1 MLFTRCP
8 DCATTFRVT
17 DEALQ
22 KAHGQVRCGR
32 CASVFNAY
40 SELRDP
46 QTGAEIKLPIEQRPA
61 PKPAAPPPP
70 PAPKPPP
77 ADERFESM
85 TVAEVVAQTAIAA
98 DEDAETGEME
108 VDPAALASAPISDER
123 VHEVLENA
131 ADAPASEVPFPLD
144 ALRAPRS
151 SRWWTAGALLA
162 LVALGAQAAHHFRT
176 DLVGRAVIGPLVRH
190 AYGML
195 GVTVSPRWDV
205 RQYEILDWVATAE
218 PNSRGQGTLRI
229 TARIFNRGPQPQ
241 PYPSVQLRLKD
252 RWEAA
257 VGSRVFAPAEYLG
270 ANASAEQL
278 MTPGETARAQIEV
291 VDPGPDA
298 YGFELDVCIEVERDR
313 ISCGTDKVFL

>member
-8 DCATTFRVT
+8 DCDTTFRVT

-46 QTGAEIKLPIEQRPA
+46 QTGAEVKPPA
-61 PKPAAPPPP
+61 ERP
-70 PAPKPPP
+70 PAPKPIVAKPP
-77 ADERFESM
+77 AADDRFESM
-85 TVAEVVAQTAIAA
+85 TLADVVAQAQLAA

-108 VDPAALASAPISDER
+108 ADAAALASAAISDAK
-123 VHEVLENA
+123 VQEVLERGT
-131 ADAPASEVPFPLD
+131 DAPSGAPFPLA

-151 SRWWTAGALLA
+151 SRWWTAAALLTLLA
-162 LVALGAQAAHHFRT
+162 LGVQVVHHFRT
-176 DLVGRAVIGPLVRH
+176 DLVDRAVVGPLVQQ

-195 GVTVSPRWDV
+195 GTTVAPRWDV

-218 PNSRGQGTLRI
+218 PNTRGQGSLRI
-229 TARIFNRGPQPQ
+229 TARIFNRGPQSQ

-257 VGSRVFAPAEYLG
+257 VGSRVFAPSEYLG
-270 ANASAEQL
+270 VDANAARL
-278 MTPGETARAQIEV
+278 MTPGETARAQFEV

-298 YGFELDVCIEVERDR
+298 YGFELDVCIEIETDQ